1 MSLSTSR
8 CDFVIQATVGNLK
21 YFVISS
27 EAAGSAPTEEKSAYA
42 LSPSSSVAWLPSTY
56 ADAAWPMRQGVLG
69 MTRTTRVPSGRLA
82 SRLAMR
88 TPAAMLITR
97 CRAARCGCSACR
109 MLSRYCGFTCHVSET
124 ACRQSCCPGTAASS
138 MMHLSSVP

>member
-69 MTRTTRVPSGRLA
+69 MTRTTRVPFGSAA
-82 SRLAMR
+82 SSVEILS
-88 TPAAMLITR
+88 PAAMDTTR
-97 CRAARCGCSACR
+97 CSGVMCGATASR
-109 MLSRYCGFTCHVSET
+109 M
-124 ACRQSCCPGTAASS
+124 PP
-138 MMHLSSVP
+138 M